1 MDTALQ
7 HRSTLWLIVSTLLV
21 LVRPAASAEAN
32 IGKVGLVTLFN
43 IDPASPPPPIKRM
56 MDTIRAFVP
65 GQDVTFVMQGA
76 DGESDR
82 YRANSDRSGSSM

>member
-1 MDTALQ
+1 
-7 HRSTLWLIVSTLLV
+7 
-21 LVRPAASAEAN
+21 
-32 IGKVGLVTLFN
+32 
-43 IDPASPPPPIKRM
+43 M